1 MNKRTSFLLGYTK
14 YRFWLA
20 IMTVAMCFLY
30 ISIIT
35 NGQTN
40 KPLNAILISWDGV
53 QYEHLK
59 ECLARKELP
68 NLQKIIDSGSFIPM
82 WVYHVTDTK
91 AGHSEMLSGYP
102 PDVTEVYSNSNF
114 KPVPDGYSIFSRL
127 ETAYGDDNIIT
138 VMLTGKSHH
147 IGSLGANETGAVRT
161 LPRQQQTVLIQRIS
175 NLLQLDSA
183 QVTLLRQR
191 LPQLRTLLNTTQQSD
206 TAQALRLRQQLQQA
220 RARQDTTRQNLTVE
234 NSSGEPWFFEK
245 QNMDVWNGDKQR
257 NAEIVG
263 PQAVSY
269 LDQYKD
275 KRFFMFFHFSD
286 PDTKGHQ
293 FGENSQEYTNA
304 IILCDAWLGKI
315 VDALKKNKIYD
326 NTMIY
331 ITTDHGFNEGTA
343 GHNFDPDIWLSATDK
358 GLLGPGA
365 QGDIIPTVL
374 TRFDINITALQPAY
388 PGHNLFT
395 KRDVPLKRPERT
407 IRKEN

>member
-1 MNKRTSFLLGYTK
+1 
-14 YRFWLA
+14 
-20 IMTVAMCFLY
+20 
-30 ISIIT
+30 
-35 NGQTN
+35 
-40 KPLNAILISWDGV
+40 V

-59 ECLARKELP
+59 ECLSRKELP
-68 NLQKIIDSGSFIPM
+68 NLQKIIDSGSFISM

-102 PDVTEVYSNSNF
+102 PEVTGVYSNSNF

-147 IGSLGANETGAVRT
+147 VGSLGPNETGAVQT
-161 LPRQQQTVLIQRIS
+161 LPRQQQTVLIRRIS

-191 LPQLRTLLNTTQQSD
+191 LPQLRTLLNTIQQSD
-206 TAQALRLRQQLQQA
+206 SAQALRLRQQLQQA
-220 RARQDTTRQNLTVE
+220 RARQDTTRQNPTVE

-245 QNMDVWNGDKQR
+245 QNMDVWDGDKQR

-304 IILCDAWLGKI
+304 IILCDTWLGKI
-315 VDALKKNKIYD
+315 VDDLKKNKIYD

-331 ITTDHGFNEGTA
+331 VTTDHGFNEGTT
-343 GHNFDPDIWLSATDK
+343 GHNFDPDIWLVSTDK
-358 GLLGPGA
+358 GLFGPGA